1 MPAQDIA
8 TGHYLQ
14 PAVMTAPGDYA
25 PLLAD
30 LPRGIAGLAE
40 VAHGL
45 PRRAGSWPTRRSTT
59 SSSSCSTSTST

>member
-14 PAVMTAPGDYA
+14 PAVMTAPGHYQ

-30 LPRGIAGLAE
+30 LPRGIASLAE
-40 VAHGL
+40 
-45 PRRAGSWPTRRSTT
+45 PR
-59 SSSSCSTSTST
+59 